1 MLLHSFVVIIKCNA
15 VYLQGYRPSAQRAS
29 ILFFVLNDM
38 GRIDPM
44 YQFSLDAYI
53 ELFLMSID
61 KSQRSS
67 KLDERI
73 ANLNDYHTYAVYR
86 SVVYQTATCNC
97 EVIFLHYGKCSWL
110 LCRNLP
116 LCRSLLDFFRKTIEK

>member
-1 MLLHSFVVIIKCNA
+1 MNEAQGSLLDDEQLVNT
-15 VYLQGYRPSAQRAS
+15 LQTSKATSQEVSEQLQTAETTEAKIDAAREGYRECAERAS

-53 ELFLMSID
+53 ELFNLSID

-67 KLDERI
+67 KLEERI
-73 ANLNDYHTYAVYR
+73 INLNDYHTYAVYR
-86 SVVYQTATCNC
+86 
-97 EVIFLHYGKCSWL
+97 
-110 LCRNLP
+110 
-116 LCRSLLDFFRKTIEK
+116 